1 MPYNGMVRMSKG
13 EIEMEKGFFAPKEII
28 ENTKLAANELND
40 KLKSLGL

>member
-1 MPYNGMVRMSKG
+1 MFNIENGVVMEYSKVDSSQST
-13 EIEMEKGFFAPKEII
+13 KEII